1 MESITKIMKPKI
13 RLTFIFNIS
22 TFVVTNHKTTTDT
35 ATFYTELSNPKC
47 CRA

>member
-1 MESITKIMKPKI
+1 MESITEIMKTKI
-13 RLTFIFNIS
+13 RLTS